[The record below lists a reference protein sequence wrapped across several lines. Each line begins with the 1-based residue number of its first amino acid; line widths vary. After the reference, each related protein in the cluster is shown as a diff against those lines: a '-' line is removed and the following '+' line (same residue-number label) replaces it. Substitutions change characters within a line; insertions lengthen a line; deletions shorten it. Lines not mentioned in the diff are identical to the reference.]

1 MLKTPNNT
9 PKHRFYILVS
19 IVFFLNLIL
28 MWRFFQLQVLNFD
41 FYEERA
47 KSNYIRATSIPSS
60 RGLILDRNKKII
72 VDNYP
77 TYILYSIG
85 AEVKDKNKNFEI
97 INEVTGIS
105 IEQLNK
111 NHKNFY
117 RNKFIPTR
125 LAKDLNITQ
134 LSRLEE
140 RKNELSGIIYKQ
152 YPERIY
158 SSNIRASHILGYLKQ
173 VDKNIITN
181 EDDHNYEFDDLV
193 GWSGI
198 DYSMKKH

>member
-1 MLKTPNNT
+1 
-9 PKHRFYILVS
+9 
-19 IVFFLNLIL
+19 

-41 FYEERA
+41 FYEKRA

-125 LAKDLNITQ
+125 LVKDLNITQ

-140 RKNELSGIIYKQ
+140 RKNELSGIIKFN
-152 YPERIY
+152 PKAIKEIRIKPHKLLF
-158 SSNIRASHILGYLKQ
+158 SKEYLS
-173 VDKNIITN
+173 
-181 EDDHNYEFDDLV
+181 L
-193 GWSGI
+193 
-198 DYSMKKH
+198 